1 LITERAYGGGKEH
14 RRRTPRLAVMTYQDT
29 VTHADAP
36 ASDSGALIPIIG
48 CGILTL
54 LWGAYTVTFVA
65 HMLMMPLPG

>member
-1 LITERAYGGGKEH
+1 
-14 RRRTPRLAVMTYQDT
+14 MTYQDT

-36 ASDSGALIPIIG
+36 VSDSGALIPIIG
-48 CGILTL
+48 GGILTL